1 MTGAGGGGF
10 LVLITKEP
18 DMADK
23 IRAVIE
29 EKKVL
34 APECHI
40 PPTQAKKNQQKK
52 EIADNK
58 QQCFSIADNVQ
69 CQSLTK

>member
-18 DMADK
+18 NMADK

-40 PPTQAKKNQQKK
+40 PSIQAKKSTK
-52 EIADNK
+52 EEIV
-58 QQCFSIADNVQ
+58 DNV
-69 CQSLTK
+69 

>member
-1 MTGAGGGGF
+1 M
-10 LVLITKEP
+10 VLITKEP
-18 DMADK
+18 NMADK

-40 PPTQAKKNQQKK
+40 PSIQTKKKSTK
-52 EIADNK
+52 GEIANSSV
-58 QQCFSIADNVQ
+58 FLL
-69 CQSLTK
+69 LTTFRVLITL

>member
-18 DMADK
+18 NMADK

-34 APECHI
+34 APECHFPLI
-40 PPTQAKKNQQKK
+40 QAKKNQQKRK
-52 EIADNK
+52 LITSNSSV
-58 QQCFSIADNVQ
+58 FLL
-69 CQSLTK
+69 LTTFTILITH

>member
-18 DMADK
+18 NMADK

-29 EKKVL
+29 EKKVV

-40 PPTQAKKNQQKK
+40 PSIQAKKL
-52 EIADNK
+52 NK
-58 QQCFSIADNVQ
+58 RGKL
-69 CQSLTK
+69 LTANSSVFLLLTTFRV

>member
-18 DMADK
+18 NMADK

-40 PPTQAKKNQQKK
+40 PSIQAKKSTKG
-52 EIADNK
+52 EIANIK
-58 QQCFSIADNVQ
+58 KQCFSIADSVQ
-69 CQSLTK
+69 SVITH